1 MTAITT
7 IHYKDRLSLTTEEI
21 VAGLPT
27 FPSKKAAIEAG
38 KAYGW
43 REAVKIRRRFES
55 VWVVGKK
62 DFQNDEVA
70 GVDAEVFRFPMLT
83 FVDGAQPVIKVRR
96 FKA

>member
-1 MTAITT
+1 MCGISIMAYRKPALTLE
-7 IHYKDRLSLTTEEI
+7 RLHAGAEE
-21 VAGLPT
+21 AA
-27 FPSKKAAIEAG
+27 KKAAIEAG